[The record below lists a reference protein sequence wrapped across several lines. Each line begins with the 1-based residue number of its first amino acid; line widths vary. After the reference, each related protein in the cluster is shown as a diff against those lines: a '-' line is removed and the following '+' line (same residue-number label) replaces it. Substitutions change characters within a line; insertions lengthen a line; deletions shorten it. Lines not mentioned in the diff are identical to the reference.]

1 MAKWE
6 ESWNL
11 RFIPFG
17 PGKLATGVSTVHSQ
31 FLLPALRFESQPPA
45 SLSGEWG
52 GDSDPANGLTLDA
65 VENGRAG
72 IIEGWDRLSQGNGLP

>member
-6 ESWNL
+6 ETWNL

-45 SLSGEWG
+45 SLSGE
-52 GDSDPANGLTLDA
+52 
-65 VENGRAG
+65 
-72 IIEGWDRLSQGNGLP
+72 